1 MNKPKN
7 QHRITDPAYMSKPFL
22 EVKNSNNLVIK
33 SSMLI
38 SSWLR
43 EKRKRNIQN
52 KLNKI
57 RRKVICLT
65 ARFTPKLTIMCRL
78 RKTEHNLSRINL
90 GSNNNNNNSNS
101 KNCLEHPMLL
111 ISMRDPT
118 ITLCLQHHQATIRDI
133 LIFTISPNQDHS

>member
-22 EVKNSNNLVIK
+22 EVKNSNSLVIK
-33 SSMLI
+33 SNMLI

-43 EKRKRNIQN
+43 EKRKRSIQN

-57 RRKVICLT
+57 RTKVICLI
-65 ARFTPKLTIMCRL
+65 ARFTPKLTIMYRH

-90 GSNNNNNNSNS
+90 GSNNNNNSNS
-101 KNCLEHPMLL
+101 KNCLEHLMLL
-111 ISMRDPT
+111 ISMKDRT